1 MDDTEQMKLYKEAMG
16 SEALERQRVLAK
28 ERWSCCG
35 TKKPNHAPLCVLRR
49 SKG

>member
-1 MDDTEQMKLYKEAMG
+1 MDDDEQKRRYKETMG
-16 SEALERQRVLAK
+16 KEALARQEALAN

-35 TKKPNHAPLCVLRR
+35 TKKPLHAPLCALRR